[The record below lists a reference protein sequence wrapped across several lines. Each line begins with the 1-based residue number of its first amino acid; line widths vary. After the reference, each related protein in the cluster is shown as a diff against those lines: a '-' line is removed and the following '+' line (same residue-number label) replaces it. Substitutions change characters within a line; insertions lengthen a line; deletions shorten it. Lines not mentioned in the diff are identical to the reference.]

1 VPSRYRLEGASLDEL
16 NARVLAEHGPLAKVI
31 AVKAVTSGGISG
43 FFASRRYEIKVD
55 VPDGTARDAHTF
67 DLPSRAGIA
76 RLLDD
81 ADTAEVI
88 SHYGDLIPRLS
99 THSVDFDSIMAD
111 LTYNTAAIVPV
122 INGPTVFRET
132 PLEAAGDLV
141 VVVGLGDDP
150 LKVARDMSHVS
161 GLRALS
167 IAGAVSADGYFRVKD
182 RISAMAARAAGVREK
197 HSVFIALGIP
207 LAGLDADAIAAL
219 EYLEADQVWVVVDV
233 GRKAEDT
240 ARWVRAV
247 QSQVHVDAIAVTG
260 SETTETPETV
270 HQLGIQVGWLES
282 GSVG

>member
-1 VPSRYRLEGASLDEL
+1 MPSRYQLEGASLDEL

-43 FFASRRYEIKVD
+43 FFASRHYEVEVD

-81 ADTAEVI
+81 ADTAEAI
-88 SHYGDLIPRLS
+88 SRYGDLIPRLS

-111 LTYNTAAIVPV
+111 LTYNTAAIVPL
-122 INGPTVFRET
+122 IAGPTVFRQT

-150 LKVARDMSHVS
+150 LQVARDMSHVS

-207 LAGLDADAIAAL
+207 RAGLDHDAIAAL
-219 EYLEADQVWVVVDV
+219 EYLDADQVWVVVDV

-247 QSQVHVDAIAVTG
+247 QSQVHIDAIAVTG
-260 SETTETPETV
+260 SDTTDTPETV

>member
-1 VPSRYRLEGASLDEL
+1 MPSRYQLEGASLDEL
-16 NARVLAEHGPLAKVI
+16 NARVLAVHGPLATVI

-43 FFASRRYEIKVD
+43 FFASRRYEIEVD

-67 DLPSRAGIA
+67 DLPTRAGIA

-81 ADTAEVI
+81 ADTAEAI

-99 THSVDFDSIMAD
+99 THSIDFDSIMAD
-111 LTYNTAAIVPV
+111 LTHNTAAIAPL
-122 INGPTVFRET
+122 INAPTIFRQT

-150 LKVARDMSHVS
+150 LPVARDMSHVS

-167 IAGAVSADGYFRVKD
+167 IAGAVTADGYFRVKD
-182 RISAMAARAAGVREK
+182 RISALAARAAGVREK
-197 HSVFIALGIP
+197 HSAFIALGIP
-207 LAGLDADAIAAL
+207 RLGLDDDAIAAL
-219 EYLEADQVWVVVDV
+219 EYLKADQVWVVVDV

-247 QSQVHVDAIAVTG
+247 QAHVHVDAIAVIG
-260 SETTETPETV
+260 GDTTDTPETV

>member
-1 VPSRYRLEGASLDEL
+1 MPSRYQLEGASLDEL

-43 FFASRRYEIKVD
+43 FFASRRYEIEVD

-67 DLPSRAGIA
+67 DLPTRAGIA

-81 ADTAEVI
+81 ADTAEAI

-111 LTYNTAAIVPV
+111 LTYNTAAIVPL
-122 INGPTVFRET
+122 IDGPTVFRQT

-150 LKVARDMSHVS
+150 LQVARDMSQAS

-167 IAGAVSADGYFRVKD
+167 IAGAVTADGYFRVKD

-207 LAGLDADAIAAL
+207 RGGLDADAIAAL
-219 EYLEADQVWVVVDV
+219 DYLKADQVWVVVDV
-233 GRKAEDT
+233 GRKTEDT
-240 ARWVRAV
+240 ARWVKAV
-247 QSQVHVDAIAVTG
+247 QSHVHIDAIAVTG

>member
-1 VPSRYRLEGASLDEL
+1 MPSRYQLEGASLDEL
-16 NARVLAEHGPLAKVI
+16 NARVLVEHGPLAKVI

-43 FFASRRYEIKVD
+43 FFASRRYKIEVD

-67 DLPSRAGIA
+67 DLPTRAGIA

-81 ADTAEVI
+81 ADTAEAI

-99 THSVDFDSIMAD
+99 THSIDFDSIMAD
-111 LTYNTAAIVPV
+111 LTYNTAAIAPL
-122 INGPTVFRET
+122 IDGPTIFRQT

-150 LKVARDMSHVS
+150 LPVARDMSHVS

-167 IAGAVSADGYFRVKD
+167 IAGAVTADGYFRVKD
-182 RISAMAARAAGVREK
+182 RISALAARAAGVREK
-197 HSVFIALGIP
+197 HSAFIALGIP
-207 LAGLDADAIAAL
+207 RAGLDDDAITAL
-219 EYLEADQVWVVVDV
+219 EYLKADQVWVAVDV

-247 QSQVHVDAIAVTG
+247 QSHVQVDAIAVIG
-260 SETTETPETV
+260 SNTTDTPETV

>member
-1 VPSRYRLEGASLDEL
+1 MPSRYQLEGASLDEL

-43 FFASRRYEIKVD
+43 FFASRRYEIEVD

-67 DLPSRAGIA
+67 DLPTRAGIA

-81 ADTAEVI
+81 ADTAEAI

-99 THSVDFDSIMAD
+99 THSIDFDSIMAD
-111 LTYNTAAIVPV
+111 LTHNTAAIAPL
-122 INGPTVFRET
+122 IDGPTIFRQT

-150 LKVARDMSHVS
+150 LPVARDMSHVS

-167 IAGAVSADGYFRVKD
+167 IAGTVTADGYFRVKD
-182 RISAMAARAAGVREK
+182 RISALAARAAGVREK
-197 HSVFIALGIP
+197 HSAFIALGIP
-207 LAGLDADAIAAL
+207 RLGLDDDAIAAL
-219 EYLEADQVWVVVDV
+219 EYLKADQVWVVVDV

-240 ARWVRAV
+240 ARWVRVV
-247 QSQVHVDAIAVTG
+247 QAHVHVDAIAVIG
-260 SETTETPETV
+260 SDTTDTPETV

>member
-1 VPSRYRLEGASLDEL
+1 VPSRYQLEGASLDEL

-43 FFASRRYEIKVD
+43 FFASRRYEIEVD
-55 VPDGTARDAHTF
+55 VPDGTARDAHIF
-67 DLPSRAGIA
+67 DLPTRAGIA

-81 ADTAEVI
+81 ADTAEAI
-88 SHYGDLIPRLS
+88 SHYGTLIPRLS

-111 LTYNTAAIVPV
+111 LTYNTAAIPPL
-122 INGPTVFRET
+122 IDGPTIFRQT

-150 LKVARDMSHVS
+150 LPVARDMSHVS

-167 IAGAVSADGYFRVKD
+167 IAGAVTADGYFRVKD

-197 HSVFIALGIP
+197 HSAFIALGIP
-207 LAGLDADAIAAL
+207 RPGLDDDAIAAL
-219 EYLEADQVWVVVDV
+219 EYLKADQVWVVVDV

-247 QSQVHVDAIAVTG
+247 QSHEHIDAIAVIG
-260 SETTETPETV
+260 SDTTDTPETV

>member
-1 VPSRYRLEGASLDEL
+1 MPSRYRLEGASLDEL

-111 LTYNTAAIVPV
+111 LTYNTAAIVPL
-122 INGPTVFRET
+122 IAGPTVFREM

-167 IAGAVSADGYFRVKD
+167 IAGAVSADGYFRVED

-207 LAGLDADAIAAL
+207 RAGLDADAIAAL
-219 EYLEADQVWVVVDV
+219 EYLDADQVWVVVDV

-247 QSQVHVDAIAVTG
+247 QSQVHIDAVAVTG
-260 SETTETPETV
+260 SDTTETPETV

>member
-1 VPSRYRLEGASLDEL
+1 MPSRYQLEGASLDEL

-43 FFASRRYEIKVD
+43 FFASRRYEIEVD

-67 DLPSRAGIA
+67 DLPTRAGIA

-81 ADTAEVI
+81 ADTAEAI
-88 SHYGDLIPRLS
+88 SHYSDLIPRLS

-111 LTYNTAAIVPV
+111 LTYNTAAIVPL
-122 INGPTVFRET
+122 IDGPTVFRQT

-150 LKVARDMSHVS
+150 LQVARDMSQAS

-167 IAGAVSADGYFRVKD
+167 IAGAVAADGYFRVKD
-182 RISAMAARAAGVREK
+182 RISALAARAAGVREN
-197 HSVFIALGIP
+197 HSVFVALGISRG
-207 LAGLDADAIAAL
+207 GLDDDSIAAL
-219 EYLEADQVWVVVDV
+219 EYLNADQVWVVVDV
-233 GRKAEDT
+233 GRKTEDT
-240 ARWVRAV
+240 ARWVSAV
-247 QSQVHVDAIAVTG
+247 HSHVHIDAIAVTG
-260 SETTETPETV
+260 SDTTDTPETV

>member
-197 HSVFIALGIP
+197 HSVFIAIGIP

>member
-1 VPSRYRLEGASLDEL
+1 MPSRFQLEGASLDEL

-43 FFASRRYEIKVD
+43 FFASRRYEVEVD

-67 DLPSRAGIA
+67 DLPARAGIA

-81 ADTAEVI
+81 ADTAEAI

-99 THSVDFDSIMAD
+99 THSVDFDTIMAD
-111 LTYNTAAIVPV
+111 LTYNTAAIVPL
-122 INGPTVFRET
+122 IDGPTVFRQT
-132 PLEAAGDLV
+132 PLEASGDLV
-141 VVVGLGDDP
+141 AVVGLGDDP
-150 LKVARDMSHVS
+150 LGVARDMSQAS

-167 IAGAVSADGYFRVKD
+167 IAGAVTAEGYFRVKD
-182 RISAMAARAAGVREK
+182 RMSALAARAAGVREG

-207 LAGLDADAIAAL
+207 RAGLDDEAIAAL
-219 EYLEADQVWVVVDV
+219 EYLSADQVWVVVDV

-240 ARWVRAV
+240 ARWVREV
-247 QSQVHVDAIAVTG
+247 QSHVHIDAIAVTG
-260 SETTETPETV
+260 SDTTGTPETV
-270 HQLGIQVGWLES
+270 HELGIQVGWLGS

>member
-1 VPSRYRLEGASLDEL
+1 MPSRYQLEGASLDEL

-43 FFASRRYEIKVD
+43 FFASRRYEIEVD

-67 DLPSRAGIA
+67 DLPTRAGIA

-81 ADTAEVI
+81 ADTAESI

-99 THSVDFDSIMAD
+99 THSIDFDSIMAD
-111 LTYNTAAIVPV
+111 LTHNTAAIATL
-122 INGPTVFRET
+122 IDGPKIFRQT

-141 VVVGLGDDP
+141 VVIGLGDDP
-150 LKVARDMSHVS
+150 LPVARDMSHVS

-167 IAGAVSADGYFRVKD
+167 IAGAVTTDGYFRVKD
-182 RISAMAARAAGVREK
+182 RISALAARAAGVREK
-197 HSVFIALGIP
+197 HSAFIALGIP
-207 LAGLDADAIAAL
+207 RFGLDEGAIAAL

-233 GRKAEDT
+233 GRKTEDT
-240 ARWVRAV
+240 TRWVRAV
-247 QSQVHVDAIAVTG
+247 QARVHVDGIAVTG
-260 SETTETPETV
+260 SNTTETPDTV
-270 HQLGIQVGWLES
+270 YQLGIQVGWLES

>member
-1 VPSRYRLEGASLDEL
+1 MPSRYQLEGASLDEL
-16 NARVLAEHGPLAKVI
+16 NARVLVEHGPLAKVI

-43 FFASRRYEIKVD
+43 FFASRRYEIEVD

-67 DLPSRAGIA
+67 DLPTRAGIA

-81 ADTAEVI
+81 ADTAEAI

-99 THSVDFDSIMAD
+99 THSIDFDSIMAD
-111 LTYNTAAIVPV
+111 LTHNTAAIAPF
-122 INGPTVFRET
+122 IDGPKIFRQT

-150 LKVARDMSHVS
+150 LPVARDMSHVS

-167 IAGAVSADGYFRVKD
+167 IAGAVTADGYFRVKD
-182 RISAMAARAAGVREK
+182 RISALAARAAGVREK
-197 HSVFIALGIP
+197 HSAFIALGIP
-207 LAGLDADAIAAL
+207 RLGLDEDAIAAL
-219 EYLEADQVWVVVDV
+219 EYLKADQVWVVVDV
-233 GRKAEDT
+233 GRKTEDT

-247 QSQVHVDAIAVTG
+247 QAHVHVDAIAVTG
-260 SETTETPETV
+260 SGTTDTPETV

>member
-1 VPSRYRLEGASLDEL
+1 VPSRYQLEGASLDEL

-43 FFASRRYEIKVD
+43 FFASRRYEIEVD

-67 DLPSRAGIA
+67 DLPTRAGIA

-81 ADTAEVI
+81 ADTAEAI
-88 SHYGDLIPRLS
+88 SHYGDFIPRIS
-99 THSVDFDSIMAD
+99 THSIDFDSIMAD
-111 LTYNTAAIVPV
+111 LTHNTAAITPV
-122 INGPTVFRET
+122 IDGPKIFRQT

-150 LKVARDMSHVS
+150 LPVARDMSHVS

-167 IAGAVSADGYFRVKD
+167 IAGAVTAEGYFRVKD
-182 RISAMAARAAGVREK
+182 RISALAARAAGVREK
-197 HSVFIALGIP
+197 HSAFIALGIP
-207 LAGLDADAIAAL
+207 RLGLDDDAIAVL
-219 EYLEADQVWVVVDV
+219 EYLDADQVWVVVDV
-233 GRKAEDT
+233 GRKTEDT

-247 QSQVHVDAIAVTG
+247 QAHVHVDAIAVTG
-260 SETTETPETV
+260 SDTTDSPETV
-270 HQLGIQVGWLES
+270 HQLGIQVGWPEC